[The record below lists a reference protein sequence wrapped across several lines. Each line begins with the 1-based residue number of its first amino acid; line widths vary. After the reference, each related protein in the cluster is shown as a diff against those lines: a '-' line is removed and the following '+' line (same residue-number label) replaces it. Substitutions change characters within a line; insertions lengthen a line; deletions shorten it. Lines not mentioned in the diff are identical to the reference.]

1 MKDMELDPRD
11 ITTALVHLYRAELQ
25 RMVTYRVRLD
35 TTTNWAI
42 GTAAGLISFALGHD
56 GAPHFVLVLGLLMGL
71 VFVWIE
77 ARRFQVFE
85 MIRLRVRLLERGFYG
100 DVLDLHPPVEWEA
113 ELGESLR
120 RPKAPVSLLQAMS
133 VRMRRNYLWVIGLL
147 YAAWLLK
154 IHLQGGSFFE
164 AAHIGPLSG
173 PWVVAASIVL
183 VAPFVALAFVYR
195 ARERG

>member
-1 MKDMELDPRD
+1 MDLDPRD
-11 ITTALVHLYRAELQ
+11 TTTALVHLYRGELQ

-85 MIRLRVRLLERGFYG
+85 MIRLRVRLLERGQR
-100 DVLDLHPPVEWEA
+100 EI
-113 ELGESLR
+113 R
-120 RPKAPVSLLQAMS
+120 RGRHHRAVAQERAP
-133 VRMRRNYLWVIGLL
+133 R
-147 YAAWLLK
+147 
-154 IHLQGGSFFE
+154 
-164 AAHIGPLSG
+164 
-173 PWVVAASIVL
+173 
-183 VAPFVALAFVYR
+183 
-195 ARERG
+195 RERRRLLEDEQPRRRVQSHAAAEHHSLPTADA

>member
-120 RPKAPVSLLQAMS
+120 
-133 VRMRRNYLWVIGLL
+133 
-147 YAAWLLK
+147 
-154 IHLQGGSFFE
+154 E
-164 AAHIGPLSG
+164 ALDPTS
-173 PWVVAASIVL
+173 
-183 VAPFVALAFVYR
+183 R
-195 ARERG
+195 